1 MSQQKRAPASGGEPP
16 KQAMGDPW
24 QGFGYVVS
32 GVALYGFLGWLLDR
46 WWGTTFMV
54 AIGIL
59 AGAGLGIYMTF
70 GRFGRPGGT
79 SRDEDAGSLQ
89 DTQNTQDSNNSKST
103 DGTSETG
110 GTEE

>member
-1 MSQQKRAPASGGEPP
+1 MSQQKRASASGGEPP

-70 GRFGRPGGT
+70 GRFGRPRET
-79 SRDEDAGSLQ
+79 AADEDSQ
-89 DTQNTQDSNNSKST
+89 DTGSTEKTQNSNST